1 MTPGPSSAVP
11 QLRPAEWWTL
21 IILLTIYA
29 LAYLDRQILTLLV
42 DPIRADLGVS
52 DVEMGFLQGLG
63 FTLFFALCGPFVG
76 WTVDRYNRRLIIFTG
91 IVIWSL
97 STASSAFANSYGQL
111 LLARFGVGAGE
122 AALLPAAYSIISD
135 MVDKS
140 RLGRAM
146 AIFSLG
152 SIVGASL
159 SYAVGGALVSYVGAL
174 DGIALAGFGALRDWQ
189 LVFLAIGAV
198 GLPLAFLVFAFPD
211 PGRRRSTT
219 TRALTASA
227 SQRHFTQHWRFYAC
241 HFSAFSLFC
250 FLSAATTAWS
260 ATYMMR
266 EFGWTPAGVG
276 ALLGIKTLVAGA
288 LGMIGSGLIAD
299 WLIKRGRQ
307 DAHLRMYLYILPIH
321 GLAGIIAF
329 LTSNMWVA
337 FAALSVVSLIS
348 PFIAVAAAALQLA
361 TIPTRRG
368 IASATFLLVY
378 NLIGFGLGPPA
389 IALASRWMLGDN
401 ANLGPAMALAFG
413 VFPPVIMI
421 LLALGMAPMRK
432 AVADV
437 ANCSNFERYGPIP
450 PVQSTAKAD

>member
-1 MTPGPSSAVP
+1 VTTGPSSALP
-11 QLRPAEWWTL
+11 RLRPAEWWTL

-52 DVEMGFLQGLG
+52 DVAMGFLQGLG

-76 WTVDRYNRRLIIFTG
+76 WMVDRYNRRVIIFTG

-97 STASSAFANSYGQL
+97 STASSALANSYGQL

-159 SYAVGGALVSYVGAL
+159 SYAVGGALVDYVGTL
-174 DGIALAGFGALRDWQ
+174 DSIALSGIGALRDWQ
-189 LVFLAIGAV
+189 LVFLTIGAV
-198 GLPLAFLVFAFPD
+198 GVPLAFLVFAFPD
-211 PGRRRSTT
+211 PGRRRATT
-219 TRALTASA
+219 TGAVAASA
-227 SQRHFTQHWRFYAC
+227 SRQHFARHWRFYAC
-241 HFSAFSLFC
+241 HFAAFSLFC
-250 FLSAATTAWS
+250 FLGAATTAWS

-299 WLIKRGRQ
+299 WLIRRGRQ

-321 GLAGIIAF
+321 ALAGIIAF
-329 LTSNMWVA
+329 LTPNMWVA
-337 FAALSVVSLIS
+337 FAALSFVSLIS
-348 PFIAVAAAALQLA
+348 PFIAVAAAGLQLA
-361 TIPTRRG
+361 TIPERRG

-389 IALASRWMLGDN
+389 IALASRLMFGDN

-413 VFPPVIMI
+413 VLPPVIMI
-421 LLALGMAPMRK
+421 LLAVGLAPMRK

-437 ANCSNFERYGPIP
+437 VNRDNLHRDWTPSASSASRE
-450 PVQSTAKAD
+450 S

>member
-1 MTPGPSSAVP
+1 MTIDPSSALP
-11 QLRPAEWWTL
+11 RLRAAELWTL
-21 IILLTIYA
+21 IILLIIYT

-63 FTLFFALCGPFVG
+63 FTLFFALCGPLVG
-76 WTVDRYNRRLIIFTG
+76 WTVDRYDRRLIIFAG

-97 STASSAFANSYGQL
+97 STASSAFADSYNQL

-159 SYAVGGALVSYVGAL
+159 SYAVGGALVGYVGAL
-174 DGIALAGFGALRDWQ
+174 DSIALATIGSLHDWQ

-198 GLPLAFLVFAFPD
+198 GLPMAFLVFAFPD
-211 PGRRRSTT
+211 PGRRRAAVGAVADSG
-219 TRALTASA
+219 SH
-227 SQRHFTQHWRFYAC
+227 QHFARHWRFYAC

-250 FLSAATTAWS
+250 FLGAATTAWS

-299 WLIKRGRQ
+299 WLIRRGRQ

-321 GLAGIIAF
+321 ALAGIMAF
-329 LTSNMWVA
+329 LTPNMWLA
-337 FAALSVVSLIS
+337 FIGLAFVSLIS

-361 TIPTRRG
+361 TIPERRG
-368 IASATFLLVY
+368 IASATFLLIY
-378 NLIGFGLGPPA
+378 NLVGFGLGPPA
-389 IALASRWMLGDN
+389 IALASRLMLGDN
-401 ANLGPAMALAFG
+401 ANLGPAMAMAFG
-413 VFPPVIMI
+413 VLPPMIMI

-437 ANCSNFERYGPIP
+437 ANRDDLALGAPLAASCESGGR
-450 PVQSTAKAD
+450 